1 MKTMKIIYGSYIE
14 IDGKTFYC
22 KGYNVVEM
30 KQMPRPYNYREMIT
44 RIAEIT
50 GDKFDNI
57 FVEWVNGESLKN
69 PIGFEK

>member
-1 MKTMKIIYGSYIE
+1 
-14 IDGKTFYC
+14 
-22 KGYNVVEM
+22 M

-57 FVEWVNGESLKN
+57 FVEWINGESLKN